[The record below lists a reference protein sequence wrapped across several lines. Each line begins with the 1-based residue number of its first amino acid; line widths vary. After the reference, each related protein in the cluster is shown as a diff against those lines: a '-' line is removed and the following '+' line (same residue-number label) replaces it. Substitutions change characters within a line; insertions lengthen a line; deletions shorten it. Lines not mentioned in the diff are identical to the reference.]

1 MKLLIVG
8 AAGQIGQALM
18 RACADRHITH
28 IGLSHEQLDITQPE
42 NIAVVLQREK
52 PDYVINAAAVSDVTL
67 AQTEAGECYAIN
79 RDGVANLARACEA
92 QGAALLHLS
101 TDYVFDGQLGLPYTE
116 EHKPNPQNVY
126 GNSKLEGEE
135 ALRELCAR
143 HIILRSSWVF
153 GPDGNNFFSRTLERV
168 YKGEAVRAA
177 NDQISCPTYTEH
189 LAIVCVAIIQ
199 QLDCQPEPP
208 LWGTYHYCDRG
219 PTTRYD
225 FARTVAT
232 TATQKSDLPE
242 VEVVPVDSAEF
253 KDRAQTARHSVL
265 VTDKLFFTFGIR
277 QRGWRQGVK
286 RAVNYAANRQ
296 SSHNTNDSQ
305 VKHGSD

>member
-8 AAGQIGQALM
+8 AAGQVGQALM
-18 RACADRHITH
+18 RVCADLHINH
-28 IGLSHEQLDITQPE
+28 VGLGHDQLDIRQSE
-42 NIAVVLQREK
+42 SIAAVLQRET

-67 AQTEAGECYAIN
+67 AQTEAAECYAIN
-79 RDGVANLARACEA
+79 RDGVANLARVCHA
-92 QGAALLHLS
+92 QGVVLLHLS

-126 GNSKLEGEE
+126 GNSKYEGEE
-135 ALRELCAR
+135 ALRELCER

-153 GPDGNNFFSRTLERV
+153 GPEGNNFFSRTLGRV
-168 YKGEAVRAA
+168 RNGEPIRAA

-189 LAIVCVAIIQ
+189 LATVCIAIIQ
-199 QLDCQPEPP
+199 QLDCQAEPP

-225 FARTVAT
+225 FARTIAT
-232 TATQKSDLPE
+232 TTTQRSDLPD
-242 VEVVPVDSAEF
+242 VEVAPVDSAELNE
-253 KDRAQTARHSVL
+253 RAQTARHSVL
-265 VTDKLFFTFGIR
+265 STDKLFFTFGIR

-286 RAVNYAANRQ
+286 RAVEYEAIQQGSHDLN
-296 SSHNTNDSQ
+296 SSK
-305 VKHGSD
+305 V